1 MKVGEN
7 NRQPTRLRFVNV
19 TCFIKYCL
27 LCRFF
32 FLFSFFVF
40 FFVLNFLTFM
50 FHNLLYESAT
60 TTAAR

>member
-7 NRQPTRLRFVNV
+7 NRQPTWLRSVNV
-19 TCFIKYCL
+19 TCFIKFVC
-27 LCRFF
+27 FVVF
-32 FLFSFFVF
+32 FLFCFFFVF
-40 FFVLNFLTFM
+40 NFLTFM